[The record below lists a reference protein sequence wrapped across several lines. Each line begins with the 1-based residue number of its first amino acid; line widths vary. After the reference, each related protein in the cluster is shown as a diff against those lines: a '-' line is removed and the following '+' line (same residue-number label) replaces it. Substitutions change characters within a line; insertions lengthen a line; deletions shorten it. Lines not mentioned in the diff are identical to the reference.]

1 MTIECESALSD
12 LVLQAA
18 RDAVTSP
25 LGQAYQ
31 RGGSRPAASSRNQ
44 PLVPLLESLLDA
56 ADAVAAAIA
65 DNAWDESRPMDADWT
80 KELRGQAQKLAA
92 VIHSAS
98 TCPDRTKELV

>member
-18 RDAVTSP
+18 RDAVASP
-25 LGQAYQ
+25 IGQAYR
-31 RGGSRPAASSRNQ
+31 RGGTRPSSSPLNA
-44 PLVPLLESLLDA
+44 PLVPLLEALLDA

-80 KELRGQAQKLAA
+80 REIRGQAQKLAT